1 MTGSRGA
8 ISPDARKASR
18 RSMGGR
24 MLISQAHAAA
34 LVRAAAGVAAVL
46 ATAAMADQRPPR
58 PDVERLPVSVNS
70 SRAQLLLG
78 DRIFHGEAARG
89 TCFQCHGWDGKGTA
103 TGNDLTN
110 GSLNWGE
117 SFSQIKATI
126 LNNMKLAPG
135 QDGDLTPADVDAVTA
150 YVWALVHQERME
162 KQAAR

>member
-1 MTGSRGA
+1 MFSLNRVVSR
-8 ISPDARKASR
+8 
-18 RSMGGR
+18 
-24 MLISQAHAAA
+24 L
-34 LVRAAAGVAAVL
+34 RAAAGLTALLAAAAL
-46 ATAAMADQRPPR
+46 AGERPPR
-58 PDVERLPVSVNS
+58 PNVDALPISVNS
-70 SRAQLLLG
+70 SREQLLLG

-117 SFSQIKATI
+117 SFAQIKATI

-162 KQAAR
+162 KQVAR

>member
-1 MTGSRGA
+1 MFSLYRVA
-8 ISPDARKASR
+8 PR
-18 RSMGGR
+18 
-24 MLISQAHAAA
+24 L
-34 LVRAAAGVAAVL
+34 RAAAGLTALL
-46 ATAAMADQRPPR
+46 ATAALAGERPPR
-58 PDVERLPVSVNS
+58 PDVDALPISVNS
-70 SRAQLLLG
+70 SREQLLLG

-117 SFSQIKATI
+117 SFAQIKATI

-162 KQAAR
+162 KQVAR

>member
-1 MTGSRGA
+1 MMFSR
-8 ISPDARKASR
+8 S
-18 RSMGGR
+18 
-24 MLISQAHAAA
+24 HVVA
-34 LVRAAAGVAAVL
+34 LVRAAAGLTAVL
-46 ATAAMADQRPPR
+46 TTPAIAMERPPR
-58 PDVERLPVSVNS
+58 PNVDALPVSVNS
-70 SRAQLLLG
+70 TREQLMLG

-117 SFSQIKATI
+117 SFAQIKATI

-162 KQAAR
+162 NQVAR

>member
-1 MTGSRGA
+1 MCIGR
-8 ISPDARKASR
+8 ISAFAVVF
-18 RSMGGR
+18 
-24 MLISQAHAAA
+24 AA
-34 LVRAAAGVAAVL
+34 LL
-46 ATAAMADQRPPR
+46 SPATAEDLSQGKPR
-58 PDVERLPVSVNS
+58 PDVNSLPVSVNAT
-70 SRAQLLLG
+70 REQLLLG

-89 TCFQCHGWDGKGTA
+89 TCFQCHGWDAKGTA

-110 GSLNWGE
+110 GSLGWGE

-135 QDGDLTPADVDAVTA
+135 QDGDLTPDDVHAVTA

>member
-1 MTGSRGA
+1 MFSLNRVVSR
-8 ISPDARKASR
+8 
-18 RSMGGR
+18 
-24 MLISQAHAAA
+24 L
-34 LVRAAAGVAAVL
+34 RAAAGLTALL
-46 ATAAMADQRPPR
+46 ATAALAGERPPR
-58 PDVERLPVSVNS
+58 PNVDALPISVNS
-70 SRAQLLLG
+70 SREQLLLG

-117 SFSQIKATI
+117 SFAQIKATI

-162 KQAAR
+162 KQVAR